1 MARDDAPIAGRV
13 VDLEGRPV
21 AGVSVKVM
29 EVRLSIAGRTFGDEV
44 SVKAF
49 KALNAV
55 RPVSDPYARSIQVA
69 IAEQLD
75 SSQKDLEDRKEWD
88 TLRSPIL
95 PNRVASATTPAFIP
109 DATTGPD
116 GRFRITGIGRGR
128 IATLQLDGP
137 TIETTCFDVRTW
149 PGAPIHLPAPRNPRS
164 YAPWTVYG
172 AMFEHVAGPTRAI
185 EGIVRDRETGRPLA
199 DILVYGQ
206 RSCRAPGLDRP
217 DDDRRPGSIPAR
229 RAAARARGQARGR
242 PGLRLQR
249 RPELVRDRSP
259 APGGSV
265 PALLRVGSAGRD
277 TTRQGAGPPRHR
289 PEPGSPR
296 HRPDHRQGH
305 REARARARLV
315 FRLRR

>member
-1 MARDDAPIAGRV
+1 MVASGLTVPGKDFTGGPWRQQQDAVNLVARAPGYAFGLADDGDAFSDSTLTMARDDAPIAGRV

-88 TLRSPIL
+88 TLGSPFL

-149 PGAPIHLPAPRNPRS
+149 PGAPIHLPGSTKSPFVRALDGLRRDVRARRRS
-164 YAPWTVYG
+164 
-172 AMFEHVAGPTRAI
+172 H
-185 EGIVRDRETGRPLA
+185 
-199 DILVYGQ
+199 
-206 RSCRAPGLDRP
+206 PG
-217 DDDRRPGSIPAR
+217 DRRRRPRPPDRTPA
-229 RAAARARGQARGR
+229 GR
-242 PGLRLQR
+242 YPGLRLAILR
-249 RPELVRDRSP
+249 CARPRS
-259 APGGSV
+259 S
-265 PALLRVGSAGRD
+265 GR
-277 TTRQGAGPPRHR
+277 
-289 PEPGSPR
+289 
-296 HRPDHRQGH
+296 
-305 REARARARLV
+305 
-315 FRLRR
+315 